1 MARGKK
7 ERKLRRKLT
16 DTFVKTVKPP
26 AKGQLDYCDALTP
39 GFALRVSAGGR
50 KTWTLLYRVKAGPD
64 KGKQRRMTIGQ
75 CRVKETDLGI
85 TLPEAREKART
96 ILSAAAAGG
105 DPSKDKRA
113 AKKAPATEQTE
124 QTAPNAFKLAVT
136 KYLDTHAGGWSA
148 KHETET
154 RRIFNRYVNPVWGS
168 LAIRDITDDNADQ
181 LIKDVAR
188 DSGPIM
194 ANRVHGALGKLFKWC
209 LAPPRGYVDKSPVVY
224 IPKPSTERDR
234 ERTLDEKEL
243 VALWKVADKIGYPH
257 GPAVQLLILTGQR
270 NREVAGMN
278 RSELNLKKQ
287 AWTLTRERTKSK
299 RTTDIPLS
307 PLAVEILEGIP
318 SLTGRHIF
326 TTGNGDKPIVL
337 GDKIKK
343 QIDKMLGD
351 AIQEPWRFHDLRRTL
366 SSAMS
371 LLKVPQPVTTKI
383 LNHGPRRKAG
393 SIDAIYDRH
402 EYTDEKRA
410 ALAAYARYIAALLDD
425 WSHNAAREAAEERY
439 HAELRPAAAGED
451 NVVRLRR

>member
-1 MARGKK
+1 MAQRETPKK
-7 ERKLRRKLT
+7 PRRTLRRKALT
-16 DTFVKTVKPP
+16 ETFIKRPQLP
-26 AKGQLDYCDALTP
+26 DKGQIDYFDAILP
-39 GFALRVSAGGR
+39 GFVLRVSAKER
-50 KTWTLLYRVKAGPD
+50 KSWVIFYRVKAGPH

-75 CRVKETDLGI
+75 YPLIELA
-85 TLPEAREKART
+85 EAREKA
-96 ILSAAAAGG
+96 SALLRDAAAGG
-105 DPSKDKRA
+105 DPAKDKQD
-113 AKKAPATEQTE
+113 AKKAPAAGQTE
-124 QTAPNAFKLAVT
+124 QTAPDTFKLAVT

-209 LAPPRGYVDKSPVVY
+209 LAPPRKYVDKSPVAY
-224 IPKPSTERDR
+224 IPKPAVERDR

-257 GPAVQLLILTGQR
+257 GSAVQLLILTGQR

-278 RSELNLKKQ
+278 RSELNFEKQ

-318 SLTGRHIF
+318 SLTGPHIF
-326 TTGNGDKPIVL
+326 TTGNGEKSIVL

-343 QIDKMLGD
+343 EIDKMLGD
-351 AIQEPWRFHDLRRTL
+351 AIQEPWRFHDLR
-366 SSAMS
+366 
-371 LLKVPQPVTTKI
+371 
-383 LNHGPRRKAG
+383 
-393 SIDAIYDRH
+393 
-402 EYTDEKRA
+402 
-410 ALAAYARYIAALLDD
+410 
-425 WSHNAAREAAEERY
+425 
-439 HAELRPAAAGED
+439 
-451 NVVRLRR
+451 